1 MTINPAFEAQIA
13 AAHPERNTWLSANA
27 GSGKT
32 RVLTD
37 RVARLLLS
45 GVEPQHIL
53 CLTYTKA
60 AASEM
65 QNRLFKRLGEWAMA
79 PEPDLRKAL
88 LDLGEA
94 DFSAPRLAR
103 ARQLFARAIE
113 TPGGLRI
120 QTIHS
125 FCGSLLRRFPLEAG
139 VPPGF
144 AELDDRS
151 ARQMRAE
158 IVEELADG
166 PHAPLVRRLA
176 EVQGAEDFAPLVE
189 ELSRHR
195 AAFATPL
202 DGPAIWALFD
212 LPQGYGSTDLLA
224 EAFLGDEPLWFSDLI
239 AGLAQGSST
248 DGKAADRLRPL
259 DLGNPDRATLVAL
272 EGLFLFGEGAKT
284 PFAAKIG
291 TFPTKD
297 TRARLDPLMDRC
309 EALMARVE
317 TTRARRICLEAAE
330 KSLALHRFAA
340 AFLPLYEGRKAAH
353 GLLDFDDL
361 IGKAL
366 KLLKDPSL
374 AAWVL
379 YRLDGGIDHILV
391 DEAQDTSPEQWDLIE
406 HLASELIAG
415 EGSSLRPRTL
425 FVVGDKKQSIYS
437 FQGADVAAFDLK
449 RNHFHSRLEGGP
461 GLVDRLLEHSFRSS
475 RAVLDVVDQTFT
487 QAEFQALG
495 GESRHRAFN
504 ERLPGRVDVW
514 PVEEKAEAPE
524 PGDWFDPVD
533 ARSAEDPRVILARR
547 IAEWIR
553 DTVAAG
559 VQIPQVAR
567 DGKPPQRP
575 VHFGDFLILVQRR
588 SPLFHEIIRACKAL
602 DLPIAG
608 ADRLKLGGELAVRDL
623 TALLAFLD
631 TPEDDLSLA
640 CLLRSPLCGW
650 SETELFRLANP
661 RKGYLWEVLRDDANH
676 RETLDFLNDMRAQA
690 DFLRPY
696 DLIERALQRHD
707 GRRKLLARLGP
718 EAQDGIDELLSQA
731 LVYEGHEVPSL
742 TGFLVWMQTDDVEV
756 KRQLDGEGRL
766 IRVMTV
772 HGAKGLEGEIVIL
785 PDTGDRKP
793 QERDQLFRLPEGP
806 AVWKM
811 PAAESPAP
819 IAAER
824 AARKTR
830 EAAER
835 LRLLY
840 VAMTRARCWL
850 ITAAAGE
857 VTQPDCWYNL
867 IRAGVDRATAFDAG
881 AGVRRHAFGDWPEP
895 LTRLPAAQMSPGALP
910 DWLTRPAPAHLEPPK
925 SLSPSDLGGAKALP
939 GEPAWP
945 EAVAKARGT
954 ALHLLLERLPGL
966 APASWPAHAAGL
978 IPDPT
983 LAAEILA
990 EARLVL
996 DHPALAP
1003 LFSPDTMAEVAVTAP
1018 WQGRTLA
1025 GSIDR
1030 LIVTPERVLVIDYKS
1045 NAVVPQSPAQV
1056 PEGIL
1061 RQLGAY
1067 AHMLAQIYPGRR
1079 IETAI
1084 LWTRTPAL
1092 MPIDPEMVRQ
1102 ALARTTIP

>member
-1 MTINPAFEAQIA
+1 MTINPAFAAQIA
-13 AAHPERNTWLSANA
+13 AAQPDRNTWLSANA

-79 PEPDLRKAL
+79 PEADLRKAL

-94 DFSAPRLAR
+94 DFSAARLAR

-166 PHAPLVRRLA
+166 PHAPVVRRLA

-202 DGPAIWALFD
+202 DAAAIWSLFG
-212 LPQGYGSTDLLA
+212 LPPGFAAPDLLA
-224 EAFLGDEPLWFSDLI
+224 QTFLGDETLWFPDLI
-239 AGLAQGSST
+239 TGLAAGSSN
-248 DGKAADRLRPL
+248 DSKAADKLHPL
-259 DLGNPDRATLVAL
+259 DLANPDLATLAAL
-272 EGLFLFGEGAKT
+272 EGVFLFGEKAKT
-284 PFAAKIG
+284 PFGAKIG
-291 TFPTKD
+291 DFPTKD
-297 TRARLDPLMDRC
+297 TRTRLAQLMDRC

-317 TTRARRICLEAAE
+317 AARGPRICLEAAE

-340 AFLPLYEGRKAAH
+340 AFLPEYARRKAAH
-353 GLLDFDDL
+353 GQLDFDDL
-361 IGKAL
+361 IGKARA
-366 KLLKDPSL
+366 LLKDQSL

-406 HLASELIAG
+406 SLASELIAG
-415 EGSSLRPRTL
+415 EGAGTRPRTL

-437 FQGADVAAFDLK
+437 FQGADVAAFDQK
-449 RNHFHSRLEGGP
+449 RDHFHSRLAGGP
-461 GLVDRLLEHSFRSS
+461 GLVGRSLEHSFRSS
-475 RAVLDVVDQTFT
+475 PAVLKVVDQTFT
-487 QAEFQALG
+487 AAEFQALG
-495 GESRHRAFN
+495 GESHHTAFN

-514 PVEEKAEAPE
+514 PVEQKAETPE

-553 DTVAAG
+553 DTVSAG
-559 VQIPQVAR
+559 VQIPQVPR

-602 DLPIAG
+602 NLPIAG

-623 TALLAFLD
+623 SALLTFLD

-640 CLLRSPLCGW
+640 SLLRSPLCGW
-650 SETELFRLANP
+650 SEAELFRLANP
-661 RKGYLWEVLRDDANH
+661 RKGYLWEALRDDTS
-676 RETLDFLNDMRAQA
+676 RPDTLAFLNDMRSQA

-696 DLIERALQRHD
+696 DLIERALHRHD

-731 LVYEGHEVPSL
+731 LTYEGQEVPSL

-756 KRQLDGEGRL
+756 KRQLEGEGRL

-785 PDTGDRKP
+785 PDTGDRKLL
-793 QERDQLFRLPEGP
+793 ERDQLFRLPDGP
-806 AVWKM
+806 AVWKT
-811 PAAESPAP
+811 PATESPPP
-819 IAAER
+819 IALER
-824 AARKTR
+824 AARKAR

-850 ITAAAGE
+850 ISAVAGD

-867 IRAGVDRATAFDAG
+867 IRAGVDRAGAFDTDG
-881 AGVRRHAFGDWPEP
+881 IRRHAFGDWPE
-895 LTRLPAAQMSPGALP
+895 RLAMLAPAPMAPGALP
-910 DWLTRPAPAHLEPPK
+910 DWLTRPAPAPLEPPK
-925 SLSPSDLGGAKALP
+925 PLSPSDLGGAKALP
-939 GEPAWP
+939 GEAAWP

-966 APASWPAHAAGL
+966 DPATWRDHAAGL
-978 IPDPT
+978 IPDPI
-983 LAAEILA
+983 LAAEILVEA
-990 EARLVL
+990 EAVL
-996 DHPALAP
+996 TTPDLAP
-1003 LFSPDTMAEVAVTAP
+1003 IFAPDTLAEVAVVAE
-1018 WQGRTLA
+1018 WRGRILA

-1030 LIVTPERVLVIDYKS
+1030 LIVSSDRVLVIDYKS
-1045 NAVVPQSPAQV
+1045 NAIVPSSPAQV

-1067 AHMLAQIYPGRR
+1067 AHMLAQVYPDRR
-1079 IETAI
+1079 IETAV
-1084 LWTRTPAL
+1084 LWTRGPTL
-1092 MPIDPEMVRQ
+1092 MPLDPEIVRS

>member
-88 LDLGEA
+88 LDLGEQ

-158 IVEELADG
+158 IVEDLADG

-202 DGPAIWALFD
+202 DSAAIWPLFD
-212 LPQGYGSTDLLA
+212 LPPGYAAADLLA
-224 EAFLGDEPLWFSDLI
+224 ETFLGDEPLWFPDLI
-239 AGLAQGSST
+239 AGLGRGTST
-248 DGKAADRLRPL
+248 DIKAADKLR
-259 DLGNPDRATLVAL
+259 TLNLSHPELSTLAAL
-272 EGLFLFGEGAKT
+272 ESLFLFGDSAAA

-291 TFPTKD
+291 KFPTKD
-297 TRARLDPLMDRC
+297 TRAALAAIMDRC

-317 TTRARRICLEAAE
+317 SARTRRICLEAAE

-340 AFLPLYEGRKAAH
+340 VFLPEYEARKAAR

-361 IGKAL
+361 IGKARA
-366 KLLKDPSL
+366 LLKDPSL

-406 HLASELIAG
+406 SLASELIAG

-449 RNHFHSRLEGGP
+449 RDHFHSRLQGGP
-461 GLVDRLLEHSFRSS
+461 GLVGRSLEHSFRSS
-475 RAVLDVVDQTFT
+475 PAILSVVDQTFT
-487 QAEFQALG
+487 PAEFQALG

-514 PVEEKAEAPE
+514 PVEQKADAPE

-559 VQIPQVAR
+559 VQIPQVQR

-575 VHFGDFLILVQRR
+575 VHYGDFLVLVQRR

-602 DLPIAG
+602 NLPIAG

-623 TALLAFLD
+623 TALLTFLD

-640 CLLRSPLCGW
+640 SLLRSPLCGW
-650 SETELFRLANP
+650 SEAELFRLANP
-661 RKGYLWEVLRDDANH
+661 RKGYLWEALRDHPARPD
-676 RETLDFLNDMRAQA
+676 TLAFLNDMRAQA

-696 DLIERALQRHD
+696 DLIERALHRHD

-793 QERDQLFRLPEGP
+793 QERDQLYRLPNGP
-806 AVWKM
+806 AVWKT
-811 PAAESPAP
+811 PSAESPPP

-824 AARKTR
+824 AARQAR

-857 VTQPDCWYNL
+857 VKQTDCWYNL
-867 IRAGVDRATAFDAG
+867 IRAGVDRAGAFDADG
-881 AGVRRHAFGDWPEP
+881 IRRHAFGDWPEP
-895 LTRLPAAQMSPGALP
+895 AWTLPDAPMAPGALP
-910 DWLTRPAPAHLEPPK
+910 DWLIRPAPVPVEAPK
-925 SLSPSDLGGAKALP
+925 PLSPSDLGGAKALP
-939 GEPAWP
+939 GEAAWP
-945 EAVAKARGT
+945 EAIAKARGT
-954 ALHLLLERLPGL
+954 ALHLLLERLPTL
-966 APASWPAHAAGL
+966 DPASWPDHVASL

-983 LAAEILA
+983 LATEILA

-996 DHPALAP
+996 KAPDLAP
-1003 LFSPDTMAEVAVTAP
+1003 LFGPETLAEVAVAAP
-1018 WQGRTLA
+1018 WQGRILA

-1030 LIVTPERVLVIDYKS
+1030 LIVTPDRVQVIDYKS
-1045 NAVVPQSPAQV
+1045 NAVIPASPDQI

-1067 AHMLAQIYPGRR
+1067 AHMLGQIYPGRR

-1084 LWTRTPAL
+1084 LWTRAPSL
-1092 MPIDPEMVRQ
+1092 MPVDPEIVRA
-1102 ALARTTIP
+1102 ALARATIP